1 MLGASRIRSKL
12 RNLET
17 SQSRVKLRFQICS
30 TILSLPVEFATMKI
44 KIITLLSL
52 VMSLSFTACHYG
64 EEGAKESVE
73 TNNEYKG
80 KRAEKEA
87 ATALPD
93 DAAAKMNGTAP
104 AEEAPAADTTAVA
117 E

>member
-1 MLGASRIRSKL
+1 M
-12 RNLET
+12 
-17 SQSRVKLRFQICS
+17 
-30 TILSLPVEFATMKI
+30 PVELATMKI

-64 EEGAKESVE
+64 VEAAEESIE